1 MKNKTHRLRFW
12 GVRGSIPTS
21 DPDKDN
27 FGGSTSCVEI
37 TPADG
42 THIILDSGTG
52 IRSHGN
58 DIAREHD
65 SAYDIHLFLS
75 HTHWDHI
82 IGFPFFAPIHQPHAH
97 ITIYGPKRADN
108 SLEQTI
114 YGLFKAP
121 YFPLVSSDI
130 KAKLTFIELDE
141 GQLPFAHDNTVHFAP
156 HPHPNGALTYRFEIG
171 KLVITYVTDIEHT
184 KERLVPS
191 VLELSR
197 NADFLI
203 HDCHFNEDDLPT
215 HRAWGHS
222 SWEECAQVALEAKVK
237 QLFLFHFSPNY
248 SDNDI
253 WDMERLARDKFPKTT
268 AAHQSMT
275 LEIPAP

>member
-1 MKNKTHRLRFW
+1 MKKKTHRLRFW

-21 DPDKDN
+21 DPYQDN
-27 FGGSTSCVEI
+27 FGGNTSCVEI
-37 TPADG
+37 TSADG
-42 THIILDSGTG
+42 TLIILDSGTG
-52 IRSHGN
+52 IRKHGN
-58 DIAREHD
+58 DIARKHD

-97 ITIYGPKRADN
+97 ITIYGPKRAND
-108 SLEQTI
+108 SLEHTI
-114 YGLFKAP
+114 YGLFQAP

-130 KAKLTFIELDE
+130 KAKLTFVELDE
-141 GQLPFAHDNTVHFAP
+141 GQLRFSQDNTVHFAP
-156 HPHPNGALTYRFEIG
+156 HPHPNGALTYRLDIG
-171 KLVITYVTDIEHT
+171 GQVITYVTDIEHT

-191 VLELSR
+191 VVELSR
-197 NADFLI
+197 NADILI

-222 SWEECAQVALEAKVK
+222 SWEECVQVALKAKVK
-237 QLFLFHFSPNY
+237 QLFLYHFSPNY

-253 WDMERLARDKFPKTT
+253 LDMERLARAKFPKTA

-275 LEIPAP
+275 LEIPAT